1 MSERRRDDEEL
12 DLAVV
17 ARDDA
22 TLDALGR
29 DEAVADGD
37 LLTEMLT
44 AWRAEVV
51 ADTADADTRIYAV
64 GTSGGRDHVDLPAPA
79 LPSATGPAR
88 SRPPRRRAWR
98 LAAAVIAALVLATG
112 LGVGSRNAGPT
123 SPLWSLT
130 RVLYPERADV
140 SSVEYT
146 IAQARDAAA
155 AGRLDE
161 ARQLI
166 EQARRELARVTDPT
180 DAARLRA
187 EIDAV
192 LRDLAIPACPTW
204 PRCGTAPASPAL
216 PPAASTPAGP
226 RPSSPAPRTT
236 APARPPAAPAPS
248 PSTRPELLPSLPGLP
263 PPPLPGPSVLPSLP
277 SPSVLPS
284 LPGLPLPGLPL
295 PTGGLLD

>member
-12 DLAVV
+12 DLAIV

-44 AWRAEVV
+44 AWRAEIAVDA
-51 ADTADADTRIYAV
+51 ADDETTTVLGAA
-64 GTSGGRDHVDLPAPA
+64 TSAGHQGGRDSVDLPAGA
-79 LPSATGPAR
+79 LLPVTGR
-88 SRPPRRRAWR
+88 SRPLQRRTWR
-98 LAAAVIAALVLATG
+98 VAAAVIAALVLATG

-130 RVLYPERADV
+130 KVLYPERADV

-146 IAQARDAAA
+146 IARARDAAA
-155 AGRLDE
+155 AGRFDE
-161 ARQLI
+161 ARQLL
-166 EQARRELARVTDPT
+166 EQAQRELARVTDPA

-192 LRDLAIPACPTW
+192 LRDLAVPACPTW
-204 PRCGTAPASPAL
+204 PQCGTTPVLPAPHPGSTADGPRPGSPAAGTTGPAAPTTAPAL
-216 PPAASTPAGP
+216 PPAPPPSN
-226 RPSSPAPRTT
+226 RPIPL
-236 APARPPAAPAPS
+236 PP
-248 PSTRPELLPSLPGLP
+248 LPGVP
-263 PPPLPGPSVLPSLP
+263 PPPLTSPSLLPS
-277 SPSVLPS
+277 
-284 LPGLPLPGLPL
+284 LPGLPL
-295 PTGGLLD
+295 PTGGLLG